1 PTTHSP
7 PLSLH
12 DALPILASNGIDKP
26 VLNAFRMFAK
36 MRGQRLAVESDSAAP
51 LEDIVRRGVSTKPD
65 VSALASLD
73 GNKLSVL
80 VWHYHDDDV
89 PGPDAEVALE
99 LNGLLVSDREVRLEH
114 YRIDAQHSNAFES
127 WKRMGAP
134 QRPTPEQHDALRRSG
149 QLALLETPRSV
160 R

>member
-36 MRGQRLAVESDSAAP
+36 MRGRRLAVASDSAAP

-80 VWHYHDDDV
+80 VWHYQDRKSTRLNSSHDQI
-89 PGPDAEVALE
+89 
-99 LNGLLVSDREVRLEH
+99 S
-114 YRIDAQHSNAFES
+114 Y
-127 WKRMGAP
+127 
-134 QRPTPEQHDALRRSG
+134 
-149 QLALLETPRSV
+149 
-160 R
+160 